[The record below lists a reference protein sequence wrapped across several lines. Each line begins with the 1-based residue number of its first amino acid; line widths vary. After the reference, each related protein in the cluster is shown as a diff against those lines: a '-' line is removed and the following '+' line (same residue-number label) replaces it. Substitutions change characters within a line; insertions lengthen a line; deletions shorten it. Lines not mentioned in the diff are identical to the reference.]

1 MPSMQKRLLGR
12 TEKEQEV
19 KVIEKEKLKDEM
31 VDLRMNLANAEIQAN
46 KVIGL
51 LPTKYGLPC
60 KARWHIREADNEL
73 CEIAKKMGLDKLDLV
88 KLRRLDYSEG

>member
-1 MPSMQKRLLGR
+1 M
-12 TEKEQEV
+12 
-19 KVIEKEKLKDEM
+19 IEREKLKEEL

-60 KARWHIREADNEL
+60 KVRWHIQEADDEL
-73 CEIAKKMGLDKLDLV
+73 CEIAQKMELDKIDLV
-88 KLRRLDYSEG
+88 KPRRLDYSEGENNVPV